1 MMDDKTKRRR
11 RLLKL
16 PTVENF
22 ARNNR
27 PRTDETTLALTNL
40 DKNPP
45 PFSLA
50 AVKRLCA
57 DIALLNVEQSEV
69 ESRLK
74 KIRHP
79 GAHRAA
85 REIIPEF
92 LKFVSE
98 TGLEGVR
105 DFDGFRVSYPIGPN
119 PDGGTLNIP
128 VAPTFV
134 CFIRDELIP
143 VFLIPWA
150 TMVFSDFQKVL
161 MSSIINDALLT
172 HQDFIGCDAL
182 VLAFPLIP
190 EARQRFKMS
199 WGVTSYAQMDRERLN
214 HQFLKYGRALTDVL
228 ASLDAETEG

>member
-1 MMDDKTKRRR
+1 MDDKTKRRR

-27 PRTDETTLALTNL
+27 PRTDETILALTNL

-50 AVKRLCA
+50 PVKKLCA
-57 DIALLNVEQSEV
+57 EIALSTIEESELQD
-69 ESRLK
+69 RIR

-79 GAHRAA
+79 GAHQAA
-85 REIIPEF
+85 TEIIPEF
-92 LKFVSE
+92 LKFAAD
-98 TGLEGVR
+98 TQLEGVA
-105 DFDGFRVSYPIGPN
+105 DFDGFKVSYPIGPN
-119 PDGGTLNIP
+119 PDGGTLSIP

-134 CFIRDELIP
+134 CFMGEELVP

-150 TMVFSDFQKVL
+150 TMVFSDFQKIL

-190 EARQRFKMS
+190 DTRQRYRMS
-199 WGVTSYAQMDRERLN
+199 WGVASYAQMDRERLN

-228 ASLDAETEG
+228 ASLDAETAM

>member
-27 PRTDETTLALTNL
+27 PRTDETALVLTNL

-50 AVKRLCA
+50 PVKRLCA
-57 DIALLNVEQSEV
+57 GIALGNVDQSELH
-69 ESRLK
+69 ERLG

-79 GAHRAA
+79 GAYQAA
-85 REIIPEF
+85 SEIIPEF
-92 LKFVSE
+92 LKFVTE
-98 TGLEGVR
+98 TRLEGIS
-105 DFDGFRVSYPIGPN
+105 DFDGFKVSYPIGPN

-134 CFIRDELIP
+134 CFMGDNLVP

-150 TMVFSDFQKVL
+150 TMVFSDFQKTL

-190 EARQRFKMS
+190 ETRQRYRIS
-199 WGVTSYAQMDRERLN
+199 WGVGSYAAMDRERLN
-214 HQFLKYGRALTDVL
+214 HQFLKYGRALTTVL
-228 ASLDAETEG
+228 ASLDAETET